1 MYHMT
6 KTSKIRYNR
15 KKTSR
20 NASQAVEMD
29 VSIIMKR
36 VHVVTDSTS
45 GITQQ
50 DIAKYDIHVVPLTVF
65 IDGESF
71 QDGENLTPTQFL
83 DKMSQSKALPKSS
96 QPPMGVFEELFNEL
110 GKDGDDVLVL
120 TLTHT
125 LSGTVRSAES
135 ASESSIANVKVI
147 DSQFTSWGLGFQVL
161 EAAKMAQQG
170 KSLDEIVARVETVR
184 DNTKLYLVV
193 DTLENL
199 IKGGRIGKGMGMVG
213 ALLNIKPV
221 AIVEDGALKNF
232 AKVRSHK
239 QVLKLL
245 KKQFLEDTAGKTIKG
260 IGLEHADSPALTEPL
275 LEFFKNEIGF
285 EDVRFNVT
293 SPIIS
298 THTGVGAIGLSYYA
312 E

>member
-1 MYHMT
+1 MHL
-6 KTSKIRYNR
+6 NL
-15 KKTSR
+15 
-20 NASQAVEMD
+20 EMD
-29 VSIIMKR
+29 VSNYMKR

-45 GITQQ
+45 GISKEEAAQ
-50 DIAKYDIHVVPLTVF
+50 YGIHIVPLTIF

-71 QDGENLTPTQFL
+71 QDGENLTPAQFL
-83 DKMSQSKALPKSS
+83 TRMATSKQLPKSS
-96 QPPMGVFEELFNEL
+96 QPPLGVFETLFNKL
-110 GKDGDDVLVL
+110 GENGDDILVL

-125 LSGTVRSAES
+125 LSGTVKSAT
-135 ASESSIANVKVI
+135 AAGESSIANVKVI
-147 DSQFTSWGLGFQVL
+147 DSAFTSWGQGFQVL

-170 KSLDEIVARVETVR
+170 HTLDEIVARLEVVR
-184 DNTKLYLVV
+184 ANTKLYLVV

-213 ALLNIKPV
+213 TILNIKPV
-221 AIVEDGALKNF
+221 AEVYEGALTNRT
-232 AKVRSHK
+232 KVRSHK
-239 QVLKLL
+239 QAVKFL

-275 LEFFKNEIGF
+275 MDFFKNEVGF
-285 EDVRFNVT
+285 EDVRFGVT
-293 SPIIS
+293 SPVIS